1 MRKILISILLVL
13 LGILAY
19 FIITQGVSIGTI
31 QVLSASEII
40 QLNNDLTDTIN
51 ETNKKIKSDLQSKKS
66 ELNQSIDVLLANK
79 ESYYKLANVS
89 TEKEINK
96 ANTEE
101 MYNIEYLWV
110 KIGRH
115 ARKEGVNIK
124 LDIVEGSAG
133 DEITKNLNFTVI
145 GKYVGIIE
153 FISAIEEDS
162 ELNFRINDFILVPNG
177 ENLQATF
184 NVKDVKIKLENTT
197 EEVKQTSE
205 ANTEEVK
212 QTSEANTE
220 NVTENVT
227 ENTEK

>member
-13 LGILAY
+13 LGVLAY
-19 FIITQGVSIGTI
+19 FIITQGVSTGTI

-89 TEKEINK
+89 TENEINK

-153 FISAIEEDS
+153 FISDIEEDS

-205 ANTEEVK
+205 E
-212 QTSEANTE
+212 NTE

>member
-1 MRKILISILLVL
+1 MRKFLILILLILLIV
-13 LGILAY
+13 LAY
-19 FIITQGVSIGTI
+19 FTMFQGLSISTFQVLGVS
-31 QVLSASEII
+31 QII
-40 QLNNDLTDTIN
+40 ELNNDLTDTIN

-205 ANTEEVK
+205 E
-212 QTSEANTE
+212 NTE

>member
-13 LGILAY
+13 LGVLAY

-89 TEKEINK
+89 TENEINK

-205 ANTEEVK
+205 E
-212 QTSEANTE
+212 NTE

>member
-13 LGILAY
+13 LGVLAY

-89 TEKEINK
+89 TENEINK

-124 LDIVEGSAG
+124 LDIVEGSVG

-205 ANTEEVK
+205 E
-212 QTSEANTE
+212 NTE